1 MSSKRCRLYDENLV
15 HNIMLS
21 TGLSVVEFMRDNG
34 NADSDEVCDF
44 VEANAEV
51 IINDTIRHLKSIN
64 DFQAKGE
71 DDTKSGSD
79 TKDWP
84 GKEEE

>member
-1 MSSKRCRLYDENLV
+1 MGSKRCRLYDENLV

-51 IINDTIRHLKSIN
+51 IINDTIRHLKNIN
-64 DFQAKGE
+64 GQPDKHE
-71 DDTKSGSD
+71 EDTKGGSD
-79 TKDWP
+79 T
-84 GKEEE
+84 EEWSGNQPL